1 MRKIGPYEINSIV
14 TGDATILAESLP
26 DNCVDLIFAPLHF
39 VYLSSN
45 YVATYNHKLLH
56 VYANNFDLF
65 FMDYYNAFSVAT
77 IAGYLIKV
85 LKKVKNMVLK

>member
-1 MRKIGPYEINSIV
+1 MI
-14 TGDATILAESLP
+14 
-26 DNCVDLIFAPLHF
+26 CHF

-45 YVATYNHKLLH
+45 YVATYNNKLLH
-56 VYANNFDLF
+56 VYTKEIDLF

-85 LKKVKNMVLK
+85 LKKVNYMALK